1 MTNLSF
7 FVWFERTLFYRRA
20 ADTSPCPGSATTP
33 ATADASYTTT
43 LPNARK
49 IRCIRRRRSRKLS
62 NLRGIEEEKKRK
74 GKNSRTKNEE
84 REARERISPIVYMF

>member
-1 MTNLSF
+1 MF
-7 FVWFERTLFYRRA
+7 LF
-20 ADTSPCPGSATTP
+20 SGPCPGSALTP
-33 ATADASYTTT
+33 ATVDASYTTT

-49 IRCIRRRRSRKLS
+49 RRCIRRRRSRKLS